1 MIKIIEKDF
10 LDDNF
15 ILKNLTSNINLNEK
29 IKFNKD
35 DVYYFGN
42 YNTIYVD
49 KIKKKINK
57 NKKNIRNA
65 VEKGIKFLI
74 TGNSTELFNNNFSSK
89 DINLFTCYNKK
100 CFKKNKI
107 KNAKNKKR
115 LIEYNNLNKID
126 NENFKYKNLICIKNL
141 SDINKIIK
149 MTK

>member
-1 MIKIIEKDF
+1 MIKIIEKEF
-10 LDDNF
+10 LDDDF
-15 ILKNLTSNINLNEK
+15 ILKNLTSNIKLNEK

-42 YNTIYVD
+42 YDVMYVD

-57 NKKNIRNA
+57 NKKSIKNA

-74 TGNSTELFNNNFSSK
+74 TGNSTELFNNNFSYK
-89 DINLFTCYNKK
+89 DINLFTSYNKK

-107 KNAKNKKR
+107 KDAKNKKR
-115 LIEYNNLNKID
+115 LIEYNNLNEID

-141 SDINKIIK
+141 SDIDKIIK